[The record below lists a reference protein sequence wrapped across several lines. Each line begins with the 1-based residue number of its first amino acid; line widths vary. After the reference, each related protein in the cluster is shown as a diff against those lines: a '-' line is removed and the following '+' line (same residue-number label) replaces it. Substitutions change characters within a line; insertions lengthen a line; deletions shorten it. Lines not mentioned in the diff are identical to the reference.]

1 MKSTASTDRPVVF
14 VVDDSAAVRDALDS
28 LIRSTGLRVETF
40 KRARDFLRY
49 SPRPDVPA
57 CAVLD
62 VRLPDLD
69 GLEIQRQLLKSAS
82 FLPVIF
88 ITGHGDIPMSVRAMK
103 DGAVE
108 FLTKPFRNE
117 DLLDAIQ
124 TALARDRKWLKR
136 NAELSNL
143 GARYKLLT
151 PRERQVM
158 ELVVRGMLNK
168 QIAAQLGIT
177 EITIK
182 IHRGNAMKKMR
193 AASLPELVRMSE
205 MLQANDAH
213 QTKV

>member
-88 ITGHGDIPMSVRAMK
+88 ITAIDDQSVHTEAIEV
-103 DGAVE
+103 GCVAC
-108 FLTKPFRNE
+108 LHKPFQSS
-117 DLLDAIQ
+117 LLIDAIGKA
-124 TALARDRKWLKR
+124 T
-136 NAELSNL
+136 S
-143 GARYKLLT
+143 
-151 PRERQVM
+151 
-158 ELVVRGMLNK
+158 
-168 QIAAQLGIT
+168 
-177 EITIK
+177 
-182 IHRGNAMKKMR
+182 
-193 AASLPELVRMSE
+193 
-205 MLQANDAH
+205 
-213 QTKV
+213 